1 MASQQI
7 VESLRTR
14 RQPAIPPWQRPT
26 LKATLV
32 SRPRLQDS
40 ALTYVD
46 DVLRSGWWGY
56 GPVAQHLQATIEELY
71 DHRQNALATSSCTA
85 AMHLA
90 LRAAGVG
97 PGDEVIVPAFTY
109 VSTAIVAVYCGAE
122 PVFADVDPETLTL
135 SAATVEPLLTER
147 TRAIIP
153 MHYAGPP
160 ADFEPIRELVAGR
173 NITVIEDAA
182 HAFGSI
188 RDGRRVGAGAEFAA
202 FSFAPTKQ
210 IPSSNGGILLYRDGE
225 RRAEINQL
233 AFLGLAADTYNRTV
247 AKGVSPTQQVAR
259 IGHKYKIDDL
269 AAAVAF
275 ASIERLEDIVEHRR
289 ALIERYYAQ
298 LEDLEQVQLLP
309 RRTNAR
315 ISWYI
320 MPIRV
325 PAARRDGLRAH
336 LAERNIDS
344 TVHYPNLL
352 EQPAFRNC
360 RGAVPVAERETRRVI
375 SLPLH
380 QSLESGEVDRIC
392 EAVRGFLD

>member
-1 MASQQI
+1 MAAHDAP
-7 VESLRTR
+7 VV
-14 RQPAIPPWQRPT
+14 APWQRPP

-32 SRPRLQDS
+32 SKP
-40 ALTYVD
+40 ALHRNAPAYVV

-56 GPVAQHLQATIEELY
+56 GPVAQHLQATVEGLY
-71 DHRQNALATSSCTA
+71 EHRLNALATSSCTA

-109 VSTAIVAVYCGAE
+109 VSTAIVALYCGAA
-122 PVFADVDPETLTL
+122 PVFADIDPTTLTIT
-135 SAATVEPLLTER
+135 AETVEPLLSRR

-160 ADFEPIRELVAGR
+160 ADFDPIRQLAADR
-173 NITVIEDAA
+173 NITVVEDAA

-188 RDGRRVGAGAEFAA
+188 RDGRRVGAGAEFVA

-210 IPSSNGGILLYRDGE
+210 IASSNGGLLLYKDGE
-225 RRAEINQL
+225 RRTEINQL

-247 AKGVSPTQQVAR
+247 ARGVSPTQHVAR
-259 IGHKYKIDDL
+259 VGHKYKIDDL
-269 AAAVAF
+269 AAAVAY
-275 ASIERLEDIVEHRR
+275 AGIEQLDEIVAHRA
-289 ALIERYYAQ
+289 ALVQRYYQQ
-298 LEDLEQVQLLP
+298 LEDVAAVELLP
-309 RRTNAR
+309 HRTNAS

-336 LAERNIDS
+336 LAAHNVDS

-352 EQPAFRNC
+352 EQPAFRDC
-360 RGAVPVAERETRRVI
+360 RGEVPNTLRASSRVI

-380 QSLESGEVDRIC
+380 RALALDEIDRIC
-392 EAVRGFLD
+392 DLVRSHLA

>member
-1 MASQQI
+1 
-7 VESLRTR
+7 
-14 RQPAIPPWQRPT
+14 
-26 LKATLV
+26 
-32 SRPRLQDS
+32 
-40 ALTYVD
+40 
-46 DVLRSGWWGY
+46 
-56 GPVAQHLQATIEELY
+56 
-71 DHRQNALATSSCTA
+71 
-85 AMHLA
+85 MHLA

-97 PGDEVIVPAFTY
+97 QGDEVIVPAFTY

-122 PVFADVDPETLTL
+122 PVFADIDPETLTL
-135 SAATVEPLLTER
+135 SAATVEPLLSKR

-160 ADFEPIRELVAGR
+160 VDFEPIRELVAGR

-182 HAFGSI
+182 HAFGST
-188 RDGRRVGAGAEFAA
+188 RNGQRVGANAEFAA

-210 IPSSNGGILLYRDGE
+210 IASSNGGILLYRDGE
-225 RRAEINQL
+225 RRTEINQL

-247 AKGVSPTQQVAR
+247 AKGVSPTQQVTR

-275 ASIERLEDIVEHRR
+275 ASIERLEEIVGHRR

-298 LEDLEQVQLLP
+298 LGELEQVELLP
-309 RRTNAR
+309 RRTNAQ

-352 EQPAFRNC
+352 EQPAFKNC
-360 RGAVPVAERETRRVI
+360 RGQVPATARETRRVI

-380 QSLESGEVDRIC
+380 QNLELPEIDRIC
-392 EAVRGFLD
+392 EAVRGFLN